1 MYPNDRLYSK
11 EHEWVRMEGDT
22 CTLGITE
29 FAQKE
34 LGEIVFVEL
43 PEAGDQ
49 FDAHEE
55 IGTVESVKAV
65 AEVYTPVSG
74 EIVEANETLEERPEL
89 VNEDPHGEGWMVKL
103 RIDRDSVDLDELM
116 EAEAYEEFIGGEG

>member
-22 CTLGITE
+22 CILGITE

>member
-1 MYPNDRLYSK
+1 MYPNDLLYSK
-11 EHEWVRMEGDT
+11 EHEWVRLEGDT

-29 FAQKE
+29 FAQSE

-43 PEAGDQ
+43 PEGGYS
-49 FDAHEE
+49 FEAHDE

-74 EIVEANETLEERPEL
+74 EIVETNEILEERPEL
-89 VNEDPHGEGWMVKL
+89 INEDPHGEGWMVKL
-103 RIDRDSVDLDELM
+103 RIDPDSDELDELM
-116 EAEAYEEFIGGEG
+116 NAGAYEEFVGGEE